1 MQAPAL
7 IISAQE
13 SSSLALWQ
21 RWPQLPAVRNK
32 QLKISQPDRL
42 QRLTIRTLDGIDELC
57 QLIDGAS

>member
-1 MQAPAL
+1 ML
-7 IISAQE
+7 TL
-13 SSSLALWQ
+13 LALWQ

-57 QLIDGAS
+57 QLIDGAR